1 MEDQALATLRGQL
14 VEIISGAIFVF
25 VGLAA
30 CAIAAIRR
38 SGVRLFL
45 WLGIWSAMYGT
56 GLLTRAPA
64 VVAALPRW
72 LQMSLPYANAA
83 NTYLVV
89 VVAFFAFLEL
99 TAGRLRLVIR
109 IILVAGIGVAV
120 AGIGWVVFGGS
131 ESKFMQYNQL
141 VTVCGLLVL
150 LMVLSVKKLSEKF
163 LVFVNRRVLAAGTLV
178 FVSVALWVNLSRT
191 LHYET
196 PRILNHLGFAVFL
209 LSLGYVGVQIVSASE
224 RRLFKA
230 SGLRCPIGR

>member
-1 MEDQALATLRGQL
+1 MSGGRRLEDQALATLRGQL

-99 TAGRLRLVIR
+99 TVGRLSCSRWDTSVCKSCLP
-109 IILVAGIGVAV
+109 AS
-120 AGIGWVVFGGS
+120 VVC
-131 ESKFMQYNQL
+131 SKRPD
-141 VTVCGLLVL
+141 CG
-150 LMVLSVKKLSEKF
+150 VLSADD
-163 LVFVNRRVLAAGTLV
+163 RG
-178 FVSVALWVNLSRT
+178 
-191 LHYET
+191 
-196 PRILNHLGFAVFL
+196 
-209 LSLGYVGVQIVSASE
+209 
-224 RRLFKA
+224 
-230 SGLRCPIGR
+230 GR

>member
-89 VVAFFAFLEL
+89 VVAFNCSPRYEVGNLPRWL
-99 TAGRLRLVIR
+99 NRTTSR
-109 IILVAGIGVAV
+109 
-120 AGIGWVVFGGS
+120 S
-131 ESKFMQYNQL
+131 
-141 VTVCGLLVL
+141 
-150 LMVLSVKKLSEKF
+150 LSS
-163 LVFVNRRVLAAGTLV
+163 T
-178 FVSVALWVNLSRT
+178 
-191 LHYET
+191 
-196 PRILNHLGFAVFL
+196 
-209 LSLGYVGVQIVSASE
+209 
-224 RRLFKA
+224 
-230 SGLRCPIGR
+230 